1 MEIVERRERLRPPAP
16 QPVPWLVF
24 SHGKGG
30 KNQMFFNILEQDK
43 NYSRSIPEMRQ
54 KFIHASQHDWLVMS
68 DRNFEEHCFL
78 WNPVSLETVQ
88 LPPLKVEYNLWTLKS
103 KYDQG
108 GTTCI
113 LTAPPND
120 PNCMILF
127 WNMCTTFFLFCRLGE
142 EQWTKQYYKL
152 EDGDN
157 HTLRRAI
164 SCSDG
169 NIYAL
174 TLQGKLAVI
183 DQVPPGRLSV
193 RILEVEPAK
202 SPTMTEA
209 LDKYLVESCGEIF
222 LVMGIYTGFIL
233 EEASNIEVFRMDF
246 SSMVW
251 AKVQSIGDNVFFLGD
266 EFCLSCSTVDS
277 KVKGNCIYF
286 TQTNDKSLYTFTLQD
301 KSISVSLP
309 CPNLST
315 PWFSLGWIMPVHR
328 SAVTSIEHAQRIPK
342 EKNTKVKD
350 TQKAIIREEEVE
362 KRVVEGRAWSEVP
375 NDLLKLITRHLL
387 LADYMQFSLVCKTW
401 RLAALPTKW
410 NNALIESSTQC
421 SWLMSIQ
428 TEMGKCSFFD
438 PTSSMTYFMDVPDL
452 SGATICFSKDGW
464 LLISQGLHSV
474 FFFNPFTKARIEL
487 PDLNTNYFFKGIS
500 FSSSPTSPDCVVFGI
515 NNNFPEWIEIGVC
528 RRGDKSWTVFNLR
541 SNLHFLTSF
550 NNPVFYNGSFYCL
563 GQEGNLGVF
572 DPNEGQF
579 TILRNPQKP
588 CTSTRQNFLVECN
601 GDLLSV
607 FVGHLA
613 KWVRIFRL
621 DHSIMVWKETK
632 CLEDHT
638 LFVSRVASLTKTE
651 MTKKWGMENK
661 VYFPRFRGKE
671 GVSYTLGACSNDFS
685 ESEKPNL
692 NFYGTKEPVH
702 CAWIEPR
709 WPRPCC
715 EELNWLV

>member
-1 MEIVERRERLRPPAP
+1 ML
-16 QPVPWLVF
+16 F
-24 SHGKGG
+24 SK
-30 KNQMFFNILEQDK
+30 LEQEK
-43 NYSRSIPEMRQ
+43 NYSRSTPEMRQ

-68 DRNFEEHCFL
+68 DRDFEEHCFL

-127 WNMCTTFFLFCRLGE
+127 WNMRTTFFLFCRLGE

-183 DQVPPGRLSV
+183 VKVPPGRLSV
-193 RILEVEPAK
+193 RILEVEPFK
-202 SPTMTEA
+202 SPLMSEA

-222 LVMGIYTGFIL
+222 LVMGIYTGFGL

-251 AKVQSIGDNVFFLGD
+251 AK
-266 EFCLSCSTVDS
+266 T
-277 KVKGNCIYF
+277 K
-286 TQTNDKSLYTFTLQD
+286 DKSMYTYTLQD

-309 CPNLST
+309 CPNLSS

-350 TQKAIIREEEVE
+350 TQKAIIREDGVE
-362 KRVVEGRAWSEVP
+362 KTEVEGRAWSEFP

-387 LADYMQFSLVCKTW
+387 LVDYMQFSLVCKTW

-421 SWLMSIQ
+421 PWLMSIH

-438 PTSSMTYFMDVPDL
+438 PTSSMYYFMDIPDL

-464 LLISQGLHSV
+464 LLMS
-474 FFFNPFTKARIEL
+474 R
-487 PDLNTNYFFKGIS
+487 
-500 FSSSPTSPDCVVFGI
+500 
-515 NNNFPEWIEIGVC
+515 EWIEIGVR
-528 RRGDKSWTVFNLR
+528 RRGDKSWTVFNLD

-563 GQEGNLGVF
+563 GQDGNLGVF
-572 DPNEGQF
+572 DPNEGEF
-579 TILRNPQKP
+579 NILPNPQKP
-588 CTSTRQNFLVECN
+588 CISARQNFLVECN

-621 DHSIMVWKETK
+621 DRSIMVWKETK

-638 LFVSRVASLTKTE
+638 LFISRVASLTKTE

-671 GVSYTLGACSNDFS
+671 GVSYTLGACSNHFS
-685 ESEKPNL
+685 ESEKSNL